1 MDLYNKQKVQ
11 MKAKTRASSSD
22 GSKLDE
28 AFLVSGEGAEPIED
42 QSSHEPIEDQSS
54 HAMRGSPINEKDG
67 EGTSN
72 NSQGDLFVD
81 ANKECQSNTVSGHV
95 FSADD
100 SRAFE
105 ALMPESV
112 ECMVKLSQIQNPVES
127 TH

>member
-22 GSKLDE
+22 GSKLDK
-28 AFLVSGEGAEPIED
+28 AFLVSGEGA
-42 QSSHEPIEDQSS
+42 EPIEDQSS
-54 HAMRGSPINEKDG
+54 HAMRGSPINEKEG

-81 ANKECQSNTVSGHV
+81 AKECQSNTVSGHV

-112 ECMVKLSQIQNPVES
+112 ECMVKLSQIHNPVES